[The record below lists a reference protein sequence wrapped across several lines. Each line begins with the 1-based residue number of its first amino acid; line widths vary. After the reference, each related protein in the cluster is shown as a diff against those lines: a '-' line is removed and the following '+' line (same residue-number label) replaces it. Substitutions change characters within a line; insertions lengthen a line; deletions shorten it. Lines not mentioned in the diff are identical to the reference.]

1 MSESID
7 PYVERASG
15 RESFDEAVGDAR
27 WASLGFSMSE
37 RLRAIRELRGLSQK
51 RLATVAG
58 LSRTVVSNLE
68 RNQHTGSRSSDPT
81 LSTVYRLAYALRVP
95 PAMLLPGVVDELG
108 DVCWER
114 FEPVSL
120 VEMLNL
126 AEESALRPD

>member
-1 MSESID
+1 MMDTTRD
-7 PYVERASG
+7 PYVDHASG
-15 RESFDEAVGDAR
+15 RETFDEVVSDSR

-68 RNQHTGSRSSDPT
+68 RNQHTGARSSDPT

-95 PAMLLPGVVDELG
+95 PAMLLPGVVEELG

-114 FEPVSL
+114 FEPVSMA
-120 VEMLNL
+120 EMLNL
-126 AEESALRPD
+126 D